1 MRLTVKLLHQTPRDV
16 LRLRFAGH
24 PDEPLAV
31 LAARHTTTD
40 RCQGD
45 QR

>member
-1 MRLTVKLLHQTPRDV
+1 VHLTAKLHNQTPRDV

-24 PDEPLAV
+24 ADEPLAV
-31 LAARHTTTD
+31 LAARHTTTAH
-40 RCQGD
+40 RRGD